1 MKNEPSADLVE
12 AWVALLG
19 TSQRLL
25 SALED
30 TLKKAG
36 LPPLVWFDVLIELEH
51 AGADG
56 LRPFELVDRMLLA
69 QYNVSRLLARLE
81 ADGLVE
87 RLDCPDDGRGQVV
100 RITKA
105 GRTMQRRMWRVYGP
119 AITELLGTKLTPA
132 EQGRLGK
139 LLAKV

>member
-30 TLKKAG
+30 KLKKAG

-51 AGADG
+51 AGAAG

-105 GRTMQRRMWRVYGP
+105 GRTAQRRIWRVYGP

-132 EQGRLGK
+132 EQGRLAK

>member
-56 LRPFELVDRMLLA
+56 LRPFEIVDRMLLA
-69 QYNVSRLLARLE
+69 QYNVSRLLTRME

-105 GRTMQRRMWRVYGP
+105 GRTTQRRIWRVYGP
-119 AITELLGTKLTPA
+119 AITDLLGTKLTPA
-132 EQGRLGK
+132 EQGRLAK